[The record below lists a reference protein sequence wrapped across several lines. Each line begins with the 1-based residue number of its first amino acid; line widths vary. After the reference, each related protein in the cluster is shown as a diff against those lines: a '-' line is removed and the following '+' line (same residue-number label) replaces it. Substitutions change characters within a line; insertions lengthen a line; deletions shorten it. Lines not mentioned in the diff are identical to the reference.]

1 LLSETINYNIQENK
15 GKLKKINYL
24 LAQEKSTL
32 LIGEDPILGEVIG
45 KSIKDAQQ
53 IIDLHLHDA
62 ANLYN
67 EANNKLAD
75 FKGKTPLTRW
85 KNELAEYRQQLTQ
98 TEIRLHTID
107 PDISKLQSQLTK
119 IKEQLAATP
128 QLLTLKREVVS
139 DPVVTIMADET
150 DLNGLSL
157 QNEMLNPAYSA
168 LIDQR
173 DKTQVALVKLLAEKS
188 ALQKEKDGLITEINK
203 LRKAVADAEN
213 EFASL
218 LINVV
223 ITQKLYSKI
232 KSIALAYRNQKSELK
247 MEPNNKIYQSLKSSA
262 IAQEIG
268 LAELQIKYSN
278 LKDQIKYNDNRI
290 SRLKQRIATAE
301 TDKDYLLRELDRTR
315 EAYWALKQKQTDLG
329 IEIASMQN
337 SMAQII
343 IPAYPA
349 SKPVAPRKVFIVAVA
364 TVLGFIIGV
373 FWIFI
378 MAAVEE
384 PKPEPKIKIQ

>member
-1 LLSETINYNIQENK
+1 MLSETINYNIQENK